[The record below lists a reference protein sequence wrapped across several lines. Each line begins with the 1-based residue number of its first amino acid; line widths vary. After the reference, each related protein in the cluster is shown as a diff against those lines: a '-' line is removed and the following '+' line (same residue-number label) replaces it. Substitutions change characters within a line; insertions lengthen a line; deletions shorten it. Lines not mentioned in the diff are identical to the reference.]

1 MDIVTKIDTNNVYG
15 QIPDNACPAVNET
28 PGVKIEPRMER
39 CAFSPVYTMVT
50 YTKMYS
56 NGKILESKKL
66 ALFEE
71 GEMERVN
78 VRKIELMPV
87 KANLKPILEYYGCD
101 VKYNVVS
108 RTCDVFQNG
117 EPVGK
122 LPDNKDI
129 IKEMCQIQKFKATSG
144 RLDEML
150 SSIADENRYNPWHD
164 YLAACEL
171 KYDGR
176 TDYIGQLCDTIKSG
190 IPESAKR
197 LYIEK
202 NLIQMACVGTS
213 GEHDQTSQ
221 DILVVLIGAPG
232 IGKSR
237 WFEKLLPESFSNQG
251 YFMGNYRHR
260 VDSKKAIRELHGKLL
275 IEWVGL
281 ESHYDGFSCISRKYD
296 SIRHPL
302 YKGIAKIKRHMCLC
316 ASMTNNIF
324 KTKENNNRHF
334 AVIDCKEID
343 SEHNVDMDGVWG
355 QVWRL
360 KLNGAQYWFTKG
372 EIEELLERNKSIE

>member
-1 MDIVTKIDTNNVYG
+1 MIVKIDTNTVNE

-28 PGVKIEPRMER
+28 PGIKIEPRMER
-39 CAFSPVYTMVT
+39 CAFPPIFTMVT
-50 YTKMYS
+50 YATTYF
-56 NGKILESKKL
+56 NGERILVSKKL
-66 ALFEE
+66 NEFAE
-71 GEMERVN
+71 GELEKVN
-78 VRKIELMPV
+78 VRSIKLMSV
-87 KANLKPILEYYGCD
+87 KENLEPILKYYGCD

-108 RTCDVFQNG
+108 RTCDVFQDG
-117 EPVGK
+117 KLVGK

-129 IKEMCQIQKFKATSG
+129 IKEMCQSQKFKAT

-190 IPESAKR
+190 IPECAKR

-202 NLIQMACVGTS
+202 NLVQMACVGTS
-213 GEHDQTSQ
+213 GEDDQTSQ

-251 YFMGNYRHR
+251 YFMGNYRHQ

-281 ESHYDGFSCISRKYD
+281 ESHYDGFSGISRKYD

-302 YKGIAKIKRHMCLC
+302 YKGTAKIKRHMCLC

-324 KTKENNNRHF
+324 KTKENESRYF
-334 AVIDCKEID
+334 AMIDCKEID

-360 KLNGAQYWFTKG
+360 KLNGPQYSFTKV
-372 EIEELLERNKSIE
+372 EIEELRERNKSIE